1 MNREAWRPVVQG
13 VTKESDTT
21 ERLTNNNTNI
31 ILNKHI
37 AISTTQHLLSECW
50 SQINSNEFQDKFF
63 LLSKLLLL
71 ALGILGGQIDLDK
84 LVLTI
89 QIHYPNSGAEII
101 G

>member
-1 MNREAWRPVVQG
+1 MPVFLPENSVNRGAWRAAVHG

-50 SQINSNEFQDKFF
+50 SQINSNEFQDTFF
-63 LLSKLLLL
+63 C
-71 ALGILGGQIDLDK
+71 
-84 LVLTI
+84 
-89 QIHYPNSGAEII
+89 YPNSYYLLLESWGRPN
-101 G
+101 